1 MIRRALDCTRHPV
14 RLLRHGAHG
23 DPRRRERRWRIH
35 PAQTR
40 WRCALLP
47 VARCLK
53 NRDPIGRIAAFSLAA
68 SGRCARP
75 PQMASERRA
84 RLLGGLALSECNTGA
99 RSRCP
104 GERNGAWHRSAEAAA
119 EKHYTAPAMCSFGQ
133 LAIGALIEVRRRAG
147 ARRIRRFNVVSGSTS
162 HSFSGRMTVR
172 AAFELRGRP

>member
-1 MIRRALDCTRHPV
+1 VRISIPPCEMIRRALDCTRHPV

-35 PAQTR
+35 PAQTP

-75 PQMASERRA
+75 PQMAPI
-84 RLLGGLALSECNTGA
+84 A
-99 RSRCP
+99 RSQCP

-119 EKHYTAPAMCSFGQ
+119 EKHYTAPAMSSFGQ